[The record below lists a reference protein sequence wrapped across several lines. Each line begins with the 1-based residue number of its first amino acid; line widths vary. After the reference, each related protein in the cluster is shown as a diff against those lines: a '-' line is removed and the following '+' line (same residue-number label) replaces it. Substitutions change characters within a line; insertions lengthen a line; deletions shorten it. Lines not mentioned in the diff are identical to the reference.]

1 MKKDWTNA
9 YKHIPVEEKLQYH
22 FPVLWHNLWKKS
34 LLSLFDNWNIGT
46 ESSQDPNRLGETI
59 MGQYG
64 CLYGQLTFKG
74 IISPTLPQL
83 NRQ

>member
-1 MKKDWTNA
+1 MLINIFHSKRNYNIIFEFYDTTC
-9 YKHIPVEEKLQYH
+9 E
-22 FPVLWHNLWKKS
+22 KKS

>member
-1 MKKDWTNA
+1 MLINIFQSKRNYNIIFEFYDTTC
-9 YKHIPVEEKLQYH
+9 E
-22 FPVLWHNLWKKS
+22 KKS